1 MDQGEPKN
9 GDFVSLV
16 ENLSTSKLE
25 VIRQENEQL
34 ISNFPMH
41 PHTNPSPANSSNG
54 LSKLLETW
62 HAYRQQ
68 KETEENGV
76 GTVHHK
82 QKLNLI
88 QLVMLFTVIFL
99 LSTDEFGEYGTEAF
113 SIWFDR
119 LIFWIDELSYSLSNW
134 LY

>member
-1 MDQGEPKN
+1 MDSGEPKN

-16 ENLSTSKLE
+16 EHLSTSKLE

-34 ISNFPMH
+34 ISNSQKH
-41 PHTNPSPANSSNG
+41 PHANTSLANSNHR
-54 LSKLLETW
+54 LDKLLEAWST
-62 HAYRQQ
+62 YRQQ

-88 QLVMLFTVIFL
+88 QLVILFTVVFL

-113 SIWFDR
+113 SIWYDR
-119 LIFWIDELSYSLSNW
+119 LIFWIDELAYSLSNW

>member
-1 MDQGEPKN
+1 MDHGEPKN

-16 ENLSTSKLE
+16 EHLSTSNT
-25 VIRQENEQL
+25 VIRQENEEL
-34 ISNFPMH
+34 ISNPQKH
-41 PHTNPSPANSSNG
+41 PHVNTSPVNSNHR
-54 LSKLLETW
+54 LDKLLEAWST
-62 HAYRQQ
+62 YRQQ
-68 KETEENGV
+68 KETQENGV

-88 QLVMLFTVIFL
+88 QLVILFTVVFL

-113 SIWFDR
+113 SIWYDR
-119 LIFWIDELSYSLSNW
+119 LIFWIDEFAYSLSNW

>member
-1 MDQGEPKN
+1 MNQGEPKN

-68 KETEENGV
+68 KETEEIGV

>member
-1 MDQGEPKN
+1 
-9 GDFVSLV
+9 
-16 ENLSTSKLE
+16 
-25 VIRQENEQL
+25 
-34 ISNFPMH
+34 MH

>member
-1 MDQGEPKN
+1 MDHGEPKN

-16 ENLSTSKLE
+16 EHLSTSKLE

-34 ISNFPMH
+34 ISNSQKH
-41 PHTNPSPANSSNG
+41 PHTNTNLANSNHR
-54 LSKLLETW
+54 LDKLLEAWST
-62 HAYRQQ
+62 YRQQ

-88 QLVMLFTVIFL
+88 QLVILFTVVFL

-113 SIWFDR
+113 TIWFDR
-119 LIFWIDELSYSLSNW
+119 LIFWIDELVYSLSNW

>member
-1 MDQGEPKN
+1 MNHGEPKN

-68 KETEENGV
+68 KEIEENGV